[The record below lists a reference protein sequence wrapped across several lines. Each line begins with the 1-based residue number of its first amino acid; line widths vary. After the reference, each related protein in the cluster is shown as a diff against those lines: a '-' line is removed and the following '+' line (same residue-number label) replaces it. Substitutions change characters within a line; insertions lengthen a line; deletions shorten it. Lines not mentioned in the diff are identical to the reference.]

1 MRPGRRLRG
10 FHKGRFCSRI
20 GVYKLEVTGGEF
32 MNMMFDLFDLI
43 FPVVFTDIWDDPIYL
58 HKWNKNLE

>member
-20 GVYKLEVTGGEF
+20 VVYKPEF
-32 MNMMFDLFDLI
+32 VWEL
-43 FPVVFTDIWDDPIYL
+43 
-58 HKWNKNLE
+58 NKAENPNRKVNTKENVDGVIG